1 VVDRARP
8 PQSTGWSDREP
19 QDQVD
24 EPQQA
29 ADEITQSPTAYAG
42 LPKRSVV
49 PGVLLCRVE
58 KGGGRVEEAWEVGE
72 GRGRG
77 EEH

>member
-1 VVDRARP
+1 MQMNTSGHGCPFPSRAAA
-8 PQSTGWSDREP
+8 S
-19 QDQVD
+19 
-24 EPQQA
+24 QQA